1 MFALVLLTLFASMT
15 AATAAVLADS
25 ALRWWSAFSTL
36 RRELPGQ
43 ADGALPALRPTSGA
57 ARPALLRPAA
67 LRTANRGISR
77 AA

>member
-1 MFALVLLTLFASMT
+1 MFALVLITLFAGLT
-15 AATAAVLADS
+15 AATAAVLDDS
-25 ALRWWSAFSTL
+25 ALRWRAAFSSL
-36 RRELPGQ
+36 RRELSGQ
-43 ADGALPALRPTSGA
+43 ADGALPALRPTPGA

>member
-1 MFALVLLTLFASMT
+1 MFALVLITLFAGMT
-15 AATAAVLADS
+15 AATADVLADS
-25 ALRWWSAFSTL
+25 
-36 RRELPGQ
+36 
-43 ADGALPALRPTSGA
+43 ALRPTSGA

>member
-1 MFALVLLTLFASMT
+1 MFALVLITLFVGMT

-36 RRELPGQ
+36 RRELPGE